1 MADFNFIIPLSKGLN
16 NSLSGVASTTSV
28 DRDEE
33 RMSAEALKMMVDDI
47 KKQGVNLFGNHE
59 HNWEN
64 TLGIIKDASLVNNQ
78 VAVKIDLDD
87 PQTNQKIPMLLNKLG
102 RGIKLGLSVGGNVL
116 NYKWEYDRE
125 LGKKIKVLDKVKIYE
140 VSVVGIPSNA
150 DSFLTIPQAI
160 AKSARINK
168 EYAVCPKCHR
178 SDKTEEVES
187 SANPMVENQR
197 YCSRCRLNFD
207 WEKSAKI
214 FKEQLPIYQ
223 IRGKRYY
230 RDARL
235 GEYRNVNDFEDTI
248 PIDDVDL
255 EDLEKPTRKCF
266 NCFAMILK
274 GVERCSLC
282 LTRI

>member
-1 MADFNFIIPLSKGLN
+1 MDDFNFIIPLKKGLN
-16 NSLSGVASTTSV
+16 NSLTGIASTISV

-33 RMSAEALKMMVDDI
+33 KMSAEALKMMVDDI

-59 HNWEN
+59 HSWEN
-64 TLGIIKDASLVNNQ
+64 TLGIIKDANLVNNQ

-160 AKSARINK
+160 AKSARL
-168 EYAVCPKCHR
+168 PSLTKCVNCY
-178 SDKTEEVES
+178 SQVEK
-187 SANPMVENQR
+187 
-197 YCSRCRLNFD
+197 D
-207 WEKSAKI
+207 
-214 FKEQLPIYQ
+214 
-223 IRGKRYY
+223 
-230 RDARL
+230 
-235 GEYRNVNDFEDTI
+235 
-248 PIDDVDL
+248 
-255 EDLEKPTRKCF
+255 
-266 NCFAMILK
+266 
-274 GVERCSLC
+274 RCSLC